1 MLITIPQVLA
11 PDRLAELRALLDG
24 AGDAWVDGLA
34 TAGYQGATVKHNQ
47 QIDEASPVAARAG
60 DLVLAALERHPAFI
74 SAALP
79 AQVYPPMFNR
89 YGEGMAFGPHVDGS
103 IRLHPQTGA
112 KLRTDV
118 SATLFLN
125 DPADYDGGALRIMDT
140 YGLHE
145 VKLAAG
151 DLVLYPATSLHQVT
165 PITRGTRLASF
176 FWVESLIR
184 DDLRRSLVHDLD
196 TAIQRL
202 NQTGADRAA
211 CDTLIGCYHNLMRQ
225 WGET

>member
-1 MLITIPQVLA
+1 
-11 PDRLAELRALLDG
+11 
-24 AGDAWVDGLA
+24 
-34 TAGYQGATVKHNQ
+34 
-47 QIDEASPVAARAG
+47 
-60 DLVLAALERHPAFI
+60 
-74 SAALP
+74 
-79 AQVYPPMFNR
+79 MFNR
-89 YGEGMAFGPHVDGS
+89 YGEGMAFGPHVDGP

-125 DPADYDGGALRIMDT
+125 DPAEYDGGALRIMDT

-151 DLVLYPATSLHQVT
+151 DLVLYPAPSLHQVT
-165 PITRGTRLASF
+165 PVTRGTRLASF
-176 FWVESLIR
+176 FWIESLI
-184 DDLRRSLVHDLD
+184 HDLD
-196 TAIQRL
+196 IAIQRL